1 MALFQ
6 TNFISYTLVREVQ
19 MNVIVPTITCPESM
33 GFGLP
38 EGQKPSH
45 AGKAPYPVL
54 YLLHGFANNGTV
66 WGRYTSLE
74 RYAEERQIAVVTIS
88 AENKGYR
95 NQPAASNTGL
105 GLMGSGDRHFD
116 FLAYEVPEVVKANF
130 HVSDRPEDTYIAG
143 LSMGSMGS
151 LLHSLSNPQNFRAVG
166 AFSGPMLD
174 MSKSIGLTP
183 EQRAALTEADWDGMV
198 SEEAKELV
206 AKAKAEGK
214 KLPDYYIATGTQDN
228 PQGSAA
234 FARFLEK
241 EGAKVTTNFTRNYGH
256 EWQFW
261 DESIKEFLDWLPR
274 TDAYAGTLRRI

>member
-6 TNFISYTLVREVQ
+6 CNFISYTLMREVQ
-19 MNVIVPTITCPESM
+19 MNVILPTVTCPESM
-33 GFGLP
+33 GMG
-38 EGQKPSH
+38 GKPTH

-95 NQPAASNTGL
+95 NQEGGGG
-105 GLMGSGDRHFD
+105 GLMSGGDRHFD
-116 FLAYEVPEVVKANF
+116 FLAYEVPEFVTANF
-130 HVSDRPEDTYIAG
+130 NVSKRPEDTYIAG
-143 LSMGSMGS
+143 LSMGSMGT
-151 LLHSLSNPQNFRAVG
+151 LLHSLSMPERFRAAG
-166 AFSGPMLD
+166 AFSGPM
-174 MSKSIGLTP
+174 MQMNMGMTP
-183 EQRAALTEADWDGMV
+183 EERAAMTDADWDQLV
-198 SEEAKELV
+198 SPEAVELV
-206 AKAKAEGK
+206 EKAKAEGK
-214 KLPDYYIATGTQDN
+214 SLPDYYVATGTQDN
-228 PQGSAA
+228 PEGSKA

-241 EGAKVTTNFTRNYGH
+241 NGAKVTTNFERVYGH

-274 TDAYAGTLRRI
+274 TDAYAGQLRKI